1 LTAAGSSAV
10 GTFASQPD
18 GGLIIMPNRYN
29 LANRD
34 GHTVLSIATEGTA
47 SRRNCFSCD
56 AFLDFNVFMGYR
68 EGA

>member
-34 GHTVLSIATEGTA
+34 GHTVLSIATE
-47 SRRNCFSCD
+47 
-56 AFLDFNVFMGYR
+56 
-68 EGA
+68 